1 MSLGSD
7 QNFGRRG
14 EVEEIVEK
22 RNSTSTEQR
31 RRSNTS
37 TEEEKNEEKN
47 KQCSTNDGVSG
58 GDCVSDRESVVK
70 KSPPVNLMDDNLIY
84 RVD

>member
-22 RNSTSTEQR
+22 STEQR

-37 TEEEKNEEKN
+37 TEKEKNEEKN
-47 KQCSTNDGVSG
+47 K
-58 GDCVSDRESVVK
+58 
-70 KSPPVNLMDDNLIY
+70 
-84 RVD
+84 